1 MADEKESE
9 QPKVTGWVTICRS
22 GLSLDGRNISAKM
35 LHDAAGVYKP
45 EEFTAMMWPYHV
57 SSPLYRW
64 NSTNFGKVVALKAED
79 RPDATYLLAKLQP
92 NKFALAANR
101 DRQKIFTSAEFEKNY
116 MGTGRSFLNGLA
128 LTDVPASPWTTELM
142 FSQQQHDSIYG
153 QPEMFSLRAED
164 STEDRPMT
172 QDQYDTLLNAI
183 RSKKQ
188 QINTTEASANQY
200 SQVLNPVVTQP
211 QPAYTQPQQFAAQP
225 QQFAAQP
232 QPAYAQPQQFAV
244 QPQPA
249 YAQPQQFAAQPQPA
263 YAQPQQIAV
272 QPQPAYAQPQ
282 QIAAQP
288 QPAYA
293 QPQQIAAQPQPAYA
307 QPQQFAVQPQP
318 AYAQPQ
324 QFAVQPAPVGYPP
337 LSQSPHFVTVPPQVA
352 QQFMTQAPVQQ
363 PAQPQQFAAQQ
374 PQQYSSQPQ
383 ATDALNNAQFQHL
396 LTAISGINSGVAGME
411 QKFAQL
417 MQDTT
422 QTPSLNPA
430 GGNQINIV

>member
-1 MADEKESE
+1 MTGWKVADEKESE

-22 GLSLDGRNISAKM
+22 GRSLDGRNISAKM
-35 LHDAAGVYKP
+35 LHDAADVYKP

-116 MGTGRSFLNGLA
+116 MGTGKSFLNGLA

-153 QPEMFSLRAED
+153 QPEVFSLGADDNQEE
-164 STEDRPMT
+164 THMN
-172 QDQYDTLLNAI
+172 QQQYDTLLNAI
-183 RSKKQ
+183 HNKGV
-188 QINTTEASANQY
+188 QINDLEARMNNFSRT
-200 SQVLNPVVTQP
+200 LTQDG
-211 QPAYTQPQQFAAQP
+211 TQPQQPAT
-225 QQFAAQP
+225 

-244 QPQPA
+244 QPQPV
-249 YAQPQQFAAQPQPA
+249 AAQPQYFAMVPVQN
-263 YAQPQQIAV
+263 QP
-272 QPQPAYAQPQ
+272 
-282 QIAAQP
+282 
-288 QPAYA
+288 
-293 QPQQIAAQPQPAYA
+293 QPQPAYA

-374 PQQYSSQPQ
+374 PQQYSAQPQ
-383 ATDALNNAQFQHL
+383 ATDALNNAQFQYL
-396 LTAISGINSGVAGME
+396 LAAISGINSGVAGME
-411 QKFAQL
+411 QKFSQL

-430 GGNQINIV
+430 GGNQITIV

>member
-116 MGTGRSFLNGLA
+116 MGTGKSFLNGLA

-153 QPEMFSLRAED
+153 QPEVFSLGADDNQEE
-164 STEDRPMT
+164 THMN
-172 QDQYDTLLNAI
+172 QQQYDTLLNAI
-183 RSKKQ
+183 HNKGV
-188 QINTTEASANQY
+188 QINDLEAR
-200 SQVLNPVVTQP
+200 LNNFSRTLTQAGTQPQQPATQP
-211 QPAYTQPQQFAAQP
+211 QPTPAQQFATQPQPVAAQP
-225 QQFAAQP
+225 QYFAMVPVQNQP

-249 YAQPQQFAAQPQPA
+249 YAPAQQF
-263 YAQPQQIAV
+263 AV
-272 QPQPAYAQPQ
+272 QPQPAYAPAQ
-282 QIAAQP
+282 QFAV
-288 QPAYA
+288 
-293 QPQQIAAQPQPAYA
+293 QPQPAYA

-318 AYAQPQ
+318 AYA
-324 QFAVQPAPVGYPP
+324 PA
-337 LSQSPHFVTVPPQVA
+337 
-352 QQFMTQAPVQQ
+352 
-363 PAQPQQFAAQQ
+363 QQFAAQQ
-374 PQQYSSQPQ
+374 PQQYSAQPQ

-430 GGNQINIV
+430 GGNQITIV

>member
-1 MADEKESE
+1 MEKQSHDSTTSPPLNNRQNVCITGWEVADEKESE

-116 MGTGRSFLNGLA
+116 MGTGRSYLNGLA

-142 FSQQQHDSIYG
+142 FSQQAHGSIYG
-153 QPEMFSLRAED
+153 QPEVFSLGAED
-164 STEDRPMT
+164 NQEETHMN
-172 QDQYDTLLNAI
+172 QQQYDTLLNAI
-183 RSKKQ
+183 HNKGV
-188 QINTTEASANQY
+188 QINDLEARVNNFSRTLNQ
-200 SQVLNPVVTQP
+200 TGAQP
-211 QPAYTQPQQFAAQP
+211 QQPATQPQQFAVQPQPAYAQPQQYAVQPQPAYAQPQQHAVQPQPAYAQP
-225 QQFAAQP
+225 QQFAVQQQPAYAQP
-232 QPAYAQPQQFAV
+232 QQFAVQPQTAYAQPQQHAVQPQTAYAQPQQFAV

-249 YAQPQQFAAQPQPA
+249 YAQPQQ
-263 YAQPQQIAV
+263 YAV

-282 QIAAQP
+282 AA
-288 QPAYA
+288 
-293 QPQQIAAQPQPAYA
+293 
-307 QPQQFAVQPQP
+307 
-318 AYAQPQ
+318 
-324 QFAVQPAPVGYPP
+324 
-337 LSQSPHFVTVPPQVA
+337 
-352 QQFMTQAPVQQ
+352 
-363 PAQPQQFAAQQ
+363 
-374 PQQYSSQPQ
+374 
-383 ATDALNNAQFQHL
+383 DALNNTQFQHL
-396 LTAISGINSGVAGME
+396 LTAISGVNSGVAGME

-430 GGNQINIV
+430 GGNQITIV

>member
-22 GLSLDGRNISAKM
+22 GRSLDGRNISAKM
-35 LHDAAGVYKP
+35 LHDAADVYKP

-116 MGTGRSFLNGLA
+116 MGTGKSFLNGLA

-153 QPEMFSLRAED
+153 QPEVFSLGADDNQEE
-164 STEDRPMT
+164 SHMN
-172 QDQYDTLLNAI
+172 QQQYDTLLNAI
-183 RSKKQ
+183 HNKGV
-188 QINTTEASANQY
+188 QINDLEAR
-200 SQVLNPVVTQP
+200 LNNFSRTLTQAGTQPQQPATQP
-211 QPAYTQPQQFAAQP
+211 QPAPAQQFAVQPQPVAAQP
-225 QQFAAQP
+225 QYFAMVPVQNQPQP

-244 QPQPA
+244 
-249 YAQPQQFAAQPQPA
+249 
-263 YAQPQQIAV
+263 
-272 QPQPAYAQPQ
+272 
-282 QIAAQP
+282 
-288 QPAYA
+288 
-293 QPQQIAAQPQPAYA
+293 QPQPAYA

-374 PQQYSSQPQ
+374 PQQYSAQPQ

>member
-116 MGTGRSFLNGLA
+116 MGTGKSFLNGLA

-153 QPEMFSLRAED
+153 QPEMFSLCAED

-183 RSKKQ
+183 NSKKQ
-188 QINTTEASANQY
+188 QVNTTGASANQY

-211 QPAYTQPQQFAAQP
+211 QPAYTQPQQFA
-225 QQFAAQP
+225 
-232 QPAYAQPQQFAV
+232 V
-244 QPQPA
+244 
-249 YAQPQQFAAQPQPA
+249 
-263 YAQPQQIAV
+263 
-272 QPQPAYAQPQ
+272 
-282 QIAAQP
+282 
-288 QPAYA
+288 
-293 QPQQIAAQPQPAYA
+293 QPQPAYA

-324 QFAVQPAPVGYPP
+324 QFAVQPQPAYAQPQQFAVQPQPAYAQPQQFTVQPAPVGYPP

-352 QQFMTQAPVQQ
+352 QQFITQTPIQQ

-374 PQQYSSQPQ
+374 PQQYSAQPQ

-411 QKFAQL
+411 QRFAQL

>member
-116 MGTGRSFLNGLA
+116 MGTGKSFLNGLA

-142 FSQQQHDSIYG
+142 FSQQQHGSIYG
-153 QPEMFSLRAED
+153 QPEVFSLGADDNQEE
-164 STEDRPMT
+164 THMN
-172 QDQYDTLLNAI
+172 QQQYDTLLNAI
-183 RSKKQ
+183 HNKGV
-188 QINTTEASANQY
+188 QINDLEAR
-200 SQVLNPVVTQP
+200 LNNFSRTLTQAGTQPQQPATQP
-211 QPAYTQPQQFAAQP
+211 QPTPAQQFATQPQPVAAQP
-225 QQFAAQP
+225 QYFAMVPVQNQPQP

-249 YAQPQQFAAQPQPA
+249 YAPA
-263 YAQPQQIAV
+263 
-272 QPQPAYAQPQ
+272 
-282 QIAAQP
+282 
-288 QPAYA
+288 
-293 QPQQIAAQPQPAYA
+293 
-307 QPQQFAVQPQP
+307 QQFAVQPQP
-318 AYAQPQ
+318 AYAPAQ
-324 QFAVQPAPVGYPP
+324 QFAVQPQPAYAP
-337 LSQSPHFVTVPPQVA
+337 A
-352 QQFMTQAPVQQ
+352 QQFAVQSQ
-363 PAQPQQFAAQQ
+363 PAYAPAQQFAAQQ
-374 PQQYSSQPQ
+374 PQT
-383 ATDALNNAQFQHL
+383 TDALNNTQFQHL
-396 LTAISGINSGVAGME
+396 LAAISGINSGVAGME

-430 GGNQINIV
+430 GGNQITIV

>member
-1 MADEKESE
+1 MTAPRPPPLNNRQNVYITGWSVADGKESE

-22 GLSLDGRNISAKM
+22 GRSLDGRTIKPQI
-35 LHDAAGVYKP
+35 LRDAADMYRLQGVP
-45 EEFTAMMWPYHV
+45 AMMWPYHV
-57 SSPLYRW
+57 SSPVYRW
-64 NSTNFGKVVALKAED
+64 NATNFGKVLDLKAED
-79 RPDATYLLAKLQP
+79 RKDATYLLAKLQP

-101 DRQKIFTSAEFEKNY
+101 DRQKIFTSAEFEPNCL
-116 MGTGRSFLNGLA
+116 GTGKWYLNGLA

-142 FSQQQHDSIYG
+142 FSQQAHSSIYG
-153 QPEMFSLRAED
+153 QPEVFSLGAENNTED
-164 STEDRPMT
+164 SAMT
-172 QDQYDTLLNAI
+172 QDQYDTLLNAVHN
-183 RSKKQ
+183 KGM
-188 QINTTEASANQY
+188 QINGIESRLNQY
-200 SQVLNPVVTQP
+200 SQMINQMN
-211 QPAYTQPQQFAAQP
+211 A

-249 YAQPQQFAAQPQPA
+249 YAQPQQFAAQPQP
-263 YAQPQQIAV
+263 P
-272 QPQPAYAQPQ
+272 
-282 QIAAQP
+282 
-288 QPAYA
+288 
-293 QPQQIAAQPQPAYA
+293 YA

-324 QFAVQPAPVGYPP
+324 QFAVQPQPAYT
-337 LSQSPHFVTVPPQVA
+337 QPPQQLAA
-352 QQFMTQAPVQQ
+352 QPQ
-363 PAQPQQFAAQQ
+363 PAYAPPQQFAAQPQPAYAPPQQFAAQ
-374 PQQYSSQPQ
+374 PQPAYAPPPQYSAQPQ

-430 GGNQINIV
+430 GGNQITIV

>member
-153 QPEMFSLRAED
+153 QPEVFSLGADDNQEE
-164 STEDRPMT
+164 THMN
-172 QDQYDTLLNAI
+172 QQQYDTLLNAI
-183 RSKKQ
+183 HNKGV
-188 QINTTEASANQY
+188 QINDLEARMNNFSRTLTQAGTQP
-200 SQVLNPVVTQP
+200 QQPATQP
-211 QPAYTQPQQFAAQP
+211 QPTPAQQFATQPQPVAAQP
-225 QQFAAQP
+225 QYFAMVPVQNQP
-232 QPAYAQPQQFAV
+232 QT
-244 QPQPA
+244 
-249 YAQPQQFAAQPQPA
+249 
-263 YAQPQQIAV
+263 
-272 QPQPAYAQPQ
+272 
-282 QIAAQP
+282 
-288 QPAYA
+288 
-293 QPQQIAAQPQPAYA
+293 QPAYA

-374 PQQYSSQPQ
+374 PQQYSAQPQ
-383 ATDALNNAQFQHL
+383 STDALNNAQFQHL

>member
-1 MADEKESE
+1 ADEKESE

-116 MGTGRSFLNGLA
+116 MGTGRSYLNGLA

-142 FSQQQHDSIYG
+142 FSQQAHGSIYG
-153 QPEMFSLRAED
+153 QPEVFSLGAED
-164 STEDRPMT
+164 NQEETHMN
-172 QDQYDTLLNAI
+172 QQQYDTLLNAI
-183 RSKKQ
+183 HNKSV
-188 QINTTEASANQY
+188 QINDLEARVNNFSRTLNQAGAQPQQPATQPQQY
-200 SQVLNPVVTQP
+200 AVQPQPAYAQPQQYAVQP
-211 QPAYTQPQQFAAQP
+211 QPAYTQPQQFAV
-225 QQFAAQP
+225 QP
-232 QPAYAQPQQFAV
+232 QPAYAQPQQYAVQPQPAYTQPQQFAV

-249 YAQPQQFAAQPQPA
+249 YAQPQQFAAQPQDA
-263 YAQPQQIAV
+263 
-272 QPQPAYAQPQ
+272 
-282 QIAAQP
+282 
-288 QPAYA
+288 
-293 QPQQIAAQPQPAYA
+293 
-307 QPQQFAVQPQP
+307 
-318 AYAQPQ
+318 
-324 QFAVQPAPVGYPP
+324 
-337 LSQSPHFVTVPPQVA
+337 
-352 QQFMTQAPVQQ
+352 
-363 PAQPQQFAAQQ
+363 
-374 PQQYSSQPQ
+374 
-383 ATDALNNAQFQHL
+383 DALNNTQFQHL
-396 LTAISGINSGVAGME
+396 LTAISGVNSGVAGME

-430 GGNQINIV
+430 GGNQITIV

>member
-153 QPEMFSLRAED
+153 QPEVFSLGADDNQEE
-164 STEDRPMT
+164 THMN
-172 QDQYDTLLNAI
+172 QQQYDTLLNAI
-183 RSKKQ
+183 HNKGV
-188 QINTTEASANQY
+188 QINDLEARMNNFSRTLTQAGTQP
-200 SQVLNPVVTQP
+200 QQPATQP
-211 QPAYTQPQQFAAQP
+211 QPTPAQQFATQTQPVAAQP
-225 QQFAAQP
+225 QYFAMVPVQNQP
-232 QPAYAQPQQFAV
+232 
-244 QPQPA
+244 
-249 YAQPQQFAAQPQPA
+249 
-263 YAQPQQIAV
+263 
-272 QPQPAYAQPQ
+272 
-282 QIAAQP
+282 
-288 QPAYA
+288 
-293 QPQQIAAQPQPAYA
+293 

-374 PQQYSSQPQ
+374 PQQYSAQPQ
-383 ATDALNNAQFQHL
+383 STDALNNAQFQHL